1 MDLPP
6 YGTVLGRLSDLPD
19 PGGREAGWE
28 ATPLFLVRKGS
39 DVRCFV
45 NICPH
50 AGRALDWAPGRFLM
64 DNGHLVCAAHGA
76 VFTVPDGNCVSGP
89 CRGQRLHEVPIELR
103 ERVIYLTSES

>member
-6 YGTVLGRLSDLPD
+6 SGTVLGRLSDLPD

-50 AGRALDWAPGRFLM
+50 AGRALSLPDGRVFVHKGEYILCPVHGATFELLSGTCTGGPAG
-64 DNGHLVCAAHGA
+64 DPLTAVPVRLVGDVICAA
-76 VFTVPDGNCVSGP
+76 
-89 CRGQRLHEVPIELR
+89 
-103 ERVIYLTSES
+103 